1 MNYILFQNTLK
12 CPSGAL
18 KALVEQKENVLLLQT
33 LCLQTELKQPEQL
46 LYFLPLGQTRKGSLP
61 VQRQYQS
68 KGKHWWQFAVNLH

>member
-1 MNYILFQNTLK
+1 MPLWCLK
-12 CPSGAL
+12 SPGGTEGECPSAADL
-18 KALVEQKENVLLLQT
+18 MPSDS
-33 LCLQTELKQPEQL
+33 ELKQPEQL